1 MSLILDALNRSRQD
15 DSPVPGLSTYHPV
28 DQVSVNRR
36 QYALWVALSIAVV
49 LIAWLIVE
57 RYSAPQLPAENI
69 GVADTRAVNPD
80 APVVSPAP
88 VTSSAQPLPVAP
100 EPSSPV
106 EHLTAEHERIRTTQ
120 DIQSSLAAVASAGVN
135 ELNEAQAE
143 LSDEALREEARSQ
156 TVAPVVAEA
165 EPEAVVELEENSAV
179 AELYRNPPK
188 EPVYRKPQPQ
198 TAARSAGSDEDVD
211 VSYDVNKLVQ
221 LAREEAK
228 NLDLTESSVPL
239 LIDLSQQVKDS
250 IPTIYY
256 LRHDYSNNA
265 SSSTVVLNSKT
276 LSVGDSAAVGLK
288 VEEILPD
295 SVVLNYQGTQFR
307 LRALN
312 SWINL

>member
-1 MSLILDALNRSRQD
+1 VSLILDALNRARQD
-15 DSPVPGLSTYHPV
+15 DNPVPGLSTYHPV

-57 RYSAPQLPAENI
+57 RYSAPQLPAGDI
-69 GVADTRAVNPD
+69 GVADIRAVNRD

-88 VTSSAQPLPVAP
+88 AASAVQRPAVTPGPAP
-100 EPSSPV
+100 AVERVSP
-106 EHLTAEHERIRTTQ
+106 EQERARATQ
-120 DIQSSLAAVASAGVN
+120 AVQSSLAAVASAGVD
-135 ELNEAQAE
+135 ELNGAQAQ
-143 LSDEALREEARSQ
+143 LVDDTLRDAGQSQ
-156 TVAPVVAEA
+156 TAAVAETA
-165 EPEAVVELEENSAV
+165 PQAAVEPEENSAV
-179 AELYRNPPK
+179 AELYRNPPV
-188 EPVYRKPQPQ
+188 EPAYRKPQQQP
-198 TAARSAGSDEDVD
+198 AARATERGDDAD

-228 NLDLTESSVPL
+228 NLDLTESPVPL

-256 LRHDYSNNA
+256 LRHDYSSNGSN
-265 SSSTVVLNSKT
+265 STVVLNSKT
-276 LSVGDSAAVGLK
+276 LNVGDSAAVGLK

>member
-1 MSLILDALNRSRQD
+1 MSLILDALNRARQD
-15 DSPVPGLSTYHPV
+15 DNPVPGLSTYHPV
-28 DQVSVNRR
+28 DQMSVNRR

-57 RYSAPQLPAENI
+57 RYSAPQLPRGDV
-69 GVADTRAVNPD
+69 GVADIRTVNRD

-88 VTSSAQPLPVAP
+88 AASEVQSLSVPGPASSVARLSAEQERSSA
-100 EPSSPV
+100 
-106 EHLTAEHERIRTTQ
+106 TQ
-120 DIQSSLAAVASAGVN
+120 AIQSSLAAVASAGMG
-135 ELNEAQAE
+135 EPGLTQAQTA
-143 LSDEALREEARSQ
+143 
-156 TVAPVVAEA
+156 AEA
-165 EPEAVVELEENSAV
+165 ETELEVAVEAEENNAV
-179 AELYRNPPK
+179 AELYRNPPV
-188 EPVYRKPQPQ
+188 EPPPRKPAQQP
-198 TAARSAGSDEDVD
+198 AARAAERGGDAD
-211 VSYDVNKLVQ
+211 VSYDVNKLVH

-228 NLDLTESSVPL
+228 NLDLAESPVPL
-239 LIDLSQQVKDS
+239 LVDLSQQVKDS

-256 LRHDYSNNA
+256 LRHDYSSNVSN
-265 SSSTVVLNSKT
+265 STVVLNSKT